1 MRYDTGRLQQKL
13 ARAATSSPRSIQ
25 PAGPTM
31 PKHARDFVK
40 KKQKVGKKKL
50 APTNSTST
58 AFKARSVV
66 LTDQGLDKDKGEP
79 LSHRKL
85 TSGELL
91 AQLNHYNSDV
101 RHDALKGLTELLTRF
116 PEVLPP
122 IAPTVLQRA
131 LLLSEDEYPRV
142 RRASRGLLRTVL
154 TQLEAAGALGPHEQA
169 VCLRLQSALTHPHR
183 PVRVDALEL
192 LQLLIELRPG
202 AVVPPPVQLVPSL
215 VEMLDSAAPTGDR
228 AAASSLDDAASTVR
242 ALRAV
247 LFMQRLAAGGATEE
261 VDGGAAVGAG
271 TEMPAEE
278 SGRTRGWSTSQGGAD
293 AGDGAAATGTDHQDE
308 DDAMDDDEL
317 EQGSQDEEAEE
328 AEEAVEAR
336 LDDDEDEEELGQ
348 DLVEGEDG
356 SPTKA
361 TGGASG
367 RGAAPAAIG
376 QSFYGFGRWRGAPQL
391 PPPSQP
397 LAANA
402 SSAPAAAERASGAA
416 LIAQLLP
423 LPSLL
428 VRWWLESGVTA
439 ATSADVLLSVRERAT
454 AAGRRTGGRSTS
466 SIAAVDCAAA
476 VVAACREVL
485 LCEASPARPLQGPDA
500 DADGLRGFDDE
511 DSGGGGGM
519 IHAPLTRALSA
530 PLLKHIAPHVPLGG
544 DGGGGASI
552 EAAKRRALDAA
563 LCELCCLQLA
573 ALPSTSHGS
582 AAELE
587 ATRSNLAAELE
598 ATHRSLCAR
607 LSAYLCREFAPG
619 GADDSAATPSH
630 QHSTQLLRACRALLG
645 CSWVAPGVKSQLQ
658 HALVELWEGSAMK
671 APCRLPLLALLTDA
685 LVAGRRSGGG
695 GGGGSAASGGAA
707 RNDKGDGSPAESN
720 GAMAVEL
727 PAALAARVL
736 KSLPKLLWLA
746 RDQRPALSHAMLQ
759 TLLAVG
765 RTTDTIPPLQLAL
778 VPFFAA
784 TPRGALATAPPLL
797 GPFADLPATT
807 RQAAAHVLA
816 RLPRLEAP
824 LVNALATVGCHV
836 PSLVPQLLSVI
847 EMAHARGALDAG
859 AATSFGVTLA
869 LEAATPPM
877 LAAASAAAHAQP
889 PTAAVPTPGGHA
901 AEAALEGAR
910 LAAWGPCL
918 ALLRRLCHGE
928 HGAAALAGV
937 RALAASL
944 EEEEGGREPDQVRRR
959 KTMDVLSMELM
970 RHE

>member
-1 MRYDTGRLQQKL
+1 
-13 ARAATSSPRSIQ
+13 
-25 PAGPTM
+25 M
-31 PKHARDFVK
+31 PKRARDFVK

-192 LQLLIELRPG
+192 LQLLVELRPG

-278 SGRTRGWSTSQGGAD
+278 SGHSRGWSTSQGGAD
-293 AGDGAAATGTDHQDE
+293 AGDGAAATGDDHQDE
-308 DDAMDDDEL
+308 DDAMDDDA
-317 EQGSQDEEAEE
+317 QASQDDGAED
-328 AEEAVEAR
+328 AEEAR
-336 LDDDEDEEELGQ
+336 LDEDEDDEELGQ
-348 DLVEGEDG
+348 DLVEDEDG
-356 SPTKA
+356 SPTKV

-367 RGAAPAAIG
+367 RAAPAAIG
-376 QSFYGFGRWRGAPQL
+376 QSVYGFGRWRGAPQL

-416 LIAQLLP
+416 LVAQLLP

-466 SIAAVDCAAA
+466 SVAAVDCAAA
-476 VVAACREVL
+476 VVAACRELL

-500 DADGLRGFDDE
+500 DADGLRGHDDE

-519 IHAPLTRALSA
+519 MHAPLTRALSA

-563 LCELCCLQLA
+563 LCELCCLQLG
-573 ALPSTSHGS
+573 ALPSSSHGN

-587 ATRSNLAAELE
+587 ASRSNLATELE

-607 LSAYLCREFAPG
+607 LAAYLCREFAPG
-619 GADDSAATPSH
+619 GADDAAATPSH

-685 LVAGRRSGGG
+685 LVAGG
-695 GGGGSAASGGAA
+695 GGAA
-707 RNDKGDGSPAESN
+707 RNDKGDNNSAETDD
-720 GAMAVEL
+720 AMAVEL

-765 RTTDTIPPLQLAL
+765 RTTDMIPPLQLAL

-797 GPFADLPATT
+797 GPFADLPVTT
-807 RQAAAHVLA
+807 RLAAAHVLA
-816 RLPRLEAP
+816 RLPRIEAP

-836 PSLVPQLLSVI
+836 PSLVPQLLSVV
-847 EMAHARGALDAG
+847 ETAHARGALDAG
-859 AATSFGVTLA
+859 AATSFAVTLA
-869 LEAATPPM
+869 LEAAAPPV
-877 LAAASAAAHAQP
+877 LAASSAAARAHQP
-889 PTAAVPTPGGHA
+889 TVAVPTPGGHA
-901 AEAALEGAR
+901 VEAPLEGAR
-910 LAAWGPCL
+910 LAVWAPCL

-928 HGAAALAGV
+928 HGTAALAGV

-944 EEEEGGREPDQVRRR
+944 EEEGGREPDQVRRR